1 MKTALLVAGV
11 LMASA
16 CAATPATQ
24 LPAPPTG
31 STLPSSLTKIVA
43 ARWKGAH
50 IDAPPA
56 QAGCA
61 SPAGASAT
69 AAPLLVTGDFDG
81 DGSTDVA
88 FWAVAPDGPHLAVA
102 IARLGGY
109 ALHEIA
115 LANPPTIGS
124 ISTRPRATRYR
135 RADSPMDWYFGTDT
149 LVVTPCGA
157 APVAYLWTGFGFDPV
172 ALVPTTPASGQ
183 TASEAASGV
192 RAAIR

>member
-1 MKTALLVAGV
+1 VKVALLVAGV

-16 CAATPATQ
+16 CGATPATQ

-43 ARWKGAH
+43 ARWKGAR
-50 IDAPPA
+50 IEAPAA
-56 QAGCA
+56 QSGCA
-61 SPAGASAT
+61 STTSTT
-69 AAPLLVTGDFDG
+69 AAQPFTTGDFDG
-81 DGSTDVA
+81 DGATDVA
-88 FWAVAPDGPHLAVA
+88 FWAVATDGPHLAVA

-109 ALHEIA
+109 SLREIT
-115 LANPPTIGS
+115 LASPPVVGS
-124 ISTRPRATRYR
+124 ISTRPRATRYHR
-135 RADSPMDWYFGTDT
+135 GGSPMDWYFGTDT

-172 ALVPTTPASGQ
+172 ALAPITPASGQ

-192 RAAIR
+192 RAAVR